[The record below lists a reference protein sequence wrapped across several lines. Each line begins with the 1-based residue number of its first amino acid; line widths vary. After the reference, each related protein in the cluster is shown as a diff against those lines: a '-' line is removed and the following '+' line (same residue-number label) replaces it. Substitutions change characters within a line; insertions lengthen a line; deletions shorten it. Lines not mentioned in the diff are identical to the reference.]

1 MFAQVIST
9 QGILENEGGKGLF
22 RRTIFF
28 RLGHIM
34 HDKSPLKHIIFTQK
48 KIESGL
54 ASGSVHRGGSTRR
67 RMWLPLVRI
76 PNNHQRDFRRIY
88 GSALFPDLSPVP
100 FPVQFTKI
108 DRRLMSSFKSL
119 FCLHLSRDFAPTTD
133 THYSSI
139 RIDMARWYWRE

>member
-67 RMWLPLVRI
+67 GM
-76 PNNHQRDFRRIY
+76 
-88 GSALFPDLSPVP
+88 
-100 FPVQFTKI
+100 
-108 DRRLMSSFKSL
+108 
-119 FCLHLSRDFAPTTD
+119 
-133 THYSSI
+133 
-139 RIDMARWYWRE
+139 